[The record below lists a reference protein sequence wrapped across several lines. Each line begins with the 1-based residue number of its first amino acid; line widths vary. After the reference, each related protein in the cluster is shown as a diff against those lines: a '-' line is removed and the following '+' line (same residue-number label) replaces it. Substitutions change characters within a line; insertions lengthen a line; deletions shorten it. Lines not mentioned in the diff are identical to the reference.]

1 MQYSTKVSNV
11 GMFPA
16 VQLECVLPTQ
26 LNICIHQHHRGGSL
40 PPLKSIVRSFL
51 LPEENFYLTDHSAPL
66 CKESKAKL
74 WLKCSYI
81 QADYYYRLCVF
92 LSLCDRLDIQCPI
105 LKVIVA
111 GVL

>member
-1 MQYSTKVSNV
+1 MQFSTIARNV
-11 GMFPA
+11 RMFSA

-81 QADYYYRLCVF
+81 QADLF
-92 LSLCDRLDIQCPI
+92 
-105 LKVIVA
+105 
-111 GVL
+111 